1 VSVSEGR
8 AAPAGAAAAELAW
21 TAVRGPRLGA
31 IVVGVVAV
39 ATRWP
44 VLTSRV
50 NPFGLQPDTK
60 GYLHQAHDL
69 LHGGLFPVDWP
80 RVPGYPVFAFLV
92 GWIPGPLENDL
103 AVAQH
108 ALGAILAIATFL
120 VGWRWLDRVTAW
132 LAGLLVAAAPVLY
145 AAEDEALPD
154 VLLGALIFA
163 FAVLLAATA
172 LQDAPQVRVR
182 RALALGALAG
192 AAILVKP
199 VAQSLIVAVPFALLA
214 ARRPPAAIARTTLL
228 AGLAA
233 LVVVSPWLVHNWRT
247 FGQPSLSDQLG
258 DTLFS
263 RVFEV
268 DGRDVPRIGPAGWI
282 AAQEQQRLR
291 VAPTG
296 ERLHAVV
303 AGRLQRES
311 HQTPVQVQRTM
322 RHLAVDGIR
331 RYPADYAW
339 RTVKGGER
347 YFDEARLPSSWT
359 TALEPRVD
367 GHGLAFAHATWWS
380 FDRVTPLWSTLT
392 LGGLSAALG
401 LLLGPRRRRVFLA
414 SLLAVW
420 AVQVL
425 TTVATHGGLPRYSAQ
440 LVPLTFLLTIAGT
453 TVTVRAILAGAA
465 ATRRP

>member
-1 VSVSEGR
+1 
-8 AAPAGAAAAELAW
+8 
-21 TAVRGPRLGA
+21 
-31 IVVGVVAV
+31 
-39 ATRWP
+39 
-44 VLTSRV
+44 
-50 NPFGLQPDTK
+50 
-60 GYLHQAHDL
+60 
-69 LHGGLFPVDWP
+69 
-80 RVPGYPVFAFLV
+80 
-92 GWIPGPLENDL
+92 
-103 AVAQH
+103 
-108 ALGAILAIATFL
+108 
-120 VGWRWLDRVTAW
+120 
-132 LAGLLVAAAPVLY
+132 
-145 AAEDEALPD
+145 
-154 VLLGALIFA
+154 
-163 FAVLLAATA
+163 
-172 LQDAPQVRVR
+172 
-182 RALALGALAG
+182 
-192 AAILVKP
+192 
-199 VAQSLIVAVPFALLA
+199 
-214 ARRPPAAIARTTLL
+214 
-228 AGLAA
+228 
-233 LVVVSPWLVHNWRT
+233 VHNWRT

>member
-1 VSVSEGR
+1 MSVSEGR
-8 AAPAGAAAAELAW
+8 AAPVGASTAELAW
-21 TAVRGPRLGA
+21 TALRGQPLGA
-31 IVVGVVAV
+31 MTVGVVAV

-44 VLTSRV
+44 VLTARV
-50 NPFGLQPDTK
+50 NPFGLQSDTK
-60 GYLHQAHDL
+60 GYLAQAHDL
-69 LHGGLFPVDWP
+69 LHGGLFPVNVP
-80 RVPGYPVFAFLV
+80 RVPGYPAFALLV
-92 GWIPGPLENDL
+92 GWLPGPLENDL

-108 ALGAILAIATFL
+108 ALGALLAVATFL
-120 VGWRWLDRVTAW
+120 VAWRWLDRVTAW

-154 VLLGALIFA
+154 VLVGALIFA

-172 LQDAPQVRVR
+172 LQEGGHVRAR

-199 VAQSLIVAVPFALLA
+199 VAQSLVLAVPVALLA
-214 ARRPPAAIARTTLL
+214 ARRPPAVIARATVL

-233 LVVVSPWLVHNWRT
+233 LVVVSPWLVHDWRT

-268 DGRDVPRIGPAGWI
+268 DGRDVPRIGPSGWI

-291 VAPTG
+291 AAPTG
-296 ERLHAVV
+296 ERLHVAV
-303 AGRLQRES
+303 AGRLERES
-311 HQTPVQVQRTM
+311 GLTPVQVQRTM
-322 RHLAVDGIR
+322 RRLALEAIG

-339 RTVKGGER
+339 RTLKGGRR
-347 YFDEARLPSSWT
+347 YFDEARLPRGWT
-359 TALEPRVD
+359 TALEPRAG
-367 GHGLAFAHATWWS
+367 GHSLAFAHATWRS
-380 FDRVTPLWSTLT
+380 FDRLTPVWWTLT

-401 LLLGPRRRRVFLA
+401 LLLGPFQRRVVVA
-414 SLLAVW
+414 SLLAGW

-453 TVTVRAILAGAA
+453 TVTVRAILNGAS

>member
-1 VSVSEGR
+1 MSVSEGR
-8 AAPAGAAAAELAW
+8 AAQAGASAAELAW

-69 LHGGLFPVDWP
+69 LHGGLFPADWP

-92 GWIPGPLENDL
+92 GWLSGPLENDL

-108 ALGAILAIATFL
+108 ALGAGLAVATFL
-120 VGWRWLDRVTAW
+120 VAWRWLDRVTAW

-172 LQDAPQVRVR
+172 LQDGHVIRVR
-182 RALALGALAG
+182 RAVALGALAG

-199 VAQSLIVAVPFALLA
+199 VAQSLILAVPFALLA
-214 ARRPPAAIARTTLL
+214 ARRPPAAVARTTLL

-291 VAPTG
+291 VTPTG

-311 HQTPVQVQRTM
+311 GQTPVEVQRTM
-322 RHLAVDGIR
+322 RHLAIEGIR
-331 RYPADYAW
+331 RYPVDYAW
-339 RTVKGGER
+339 RTIKGGER

-359 TALEPRVD
+359 TALEPRVG

-401 LLLGPRRRRVFLA
+401 LVLGPRRRRVFLA

-440 LVPLTFLLTIAGT
+440 LLPLTFLLTIAGT
-453 TVTVRAILAGAA
+453 TVTVRAILAGAR